1 MICIMLYANSSVVA
15 INGKHKTELLTSK
28 VVVEPE
34 VGRRIRP
41 TTQTE
46 DVTEGGAGSQR
57 SGSGDAPGGS
67 WSSLYAGLDEAV
79 GDAATEGSC
88 VQRLMR
94 KRRRE
99 EESTVL
105 QTQAVTLLQD
115 EFDSL
120 HRADAQVV
128 LPRFDVEGRCKMTW
142 TVSLGESGRD
152 EAKVSAFPTKM
163 CIVAQEGYKL

>member
-1 MICIMLYANSSVVA
+1 MHSVIANA
-15 INGKHKTELLTSK
+15 AWPEINRKAQKKGPLTSK

-57 SGSGDAPGGS
+57 GGSGDAPGGS

-94 KRRRE
+94 KN
-99 EESTVL
+99 
-105 QTQAVTLLQD
+105 
-115 EFDSL
+115 
-120 HRADAQVV
+120 
-128 LPRFDVEGRCKMTW
+128 
-142 TVSLGESGRD
+142 
-152 EAKVSAFPTKM
+152 
-163 CIVAQEGYKL
+163 